1 MRATVMAPLLVA
13 TLLLAS
19 GCSGEKA
26 LEQPSPAGSVA
37 DQCSQ
42 VMGLLPE
49 ALVGQSRTSWEA
61 NVASWGDPRIS
72 VRCGV
77 PKPEELEPTSRC
89 DMLNGVGW
97 FAEDP
102 GTAVRKAWRFTTIG
116 RSGYIEVIVPEKY
129 EPAADVLIELT
140 EAVKQMPVVK
150 PCR

>member
-1 MRATVMAPLLVA
+1 MRATVMPPLLA
-13 TLLLAS
+13 GMLLVTT
-19 GCSGEKA
+19 GCSSDKA

-37 DQCSQ
+37 DQCRQ

-49 ALVGQSRTSWEA
+49 ALVGQPRTSREA
-61 NVASWGDPRIS
+61 NVATWGDPRIS

-77 PKPEELEPTSRC
+77 PKPAKLEPASRC
-89 DMLNGVGW
+89 DVLNGVGW

-116 RSGYIEVIVPEKY
+116 RSGYIEVVVPEKY

-140 EAVKQMPVVK
+140 EAVQQMPVVK